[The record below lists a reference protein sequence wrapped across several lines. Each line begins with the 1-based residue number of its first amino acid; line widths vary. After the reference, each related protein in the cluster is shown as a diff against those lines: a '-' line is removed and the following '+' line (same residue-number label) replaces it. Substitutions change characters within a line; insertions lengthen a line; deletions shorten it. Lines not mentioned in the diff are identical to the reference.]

1 MMDDYAAGGHADGR
15 LVAPSA
21 ERNTRPIVEAL
32 APVLIGRHGLM
43 LEVGAGTG
51 QHSVALAAAYPRL
64 DWLATDA
71 FGAHLESIGA
81 WIAHAGLPNL
91 RDPIWLDA
99 AEDWPDMR
107 PLAGVFSANVI
118 HIAPWVVTRGIFR
131 GAEAAHAG
139 VVIFYGPFIEG
150 GRHTGEGNT
159 VFDALLR
166 REDPAWGLRD
176 IDDLSDVA
184 ADHGYGPAEVI
195 AMPSNNR
202 LVVFER
208 A

>member
-1 MMDDYAAGGHADGR
+1 
-15 LVAPSA
+15 
-21 ERNTRPIVEAL
+21 
-32 APVLIGRHGLM
+32 M

-64 DWLATDA
+64 NWLATDA
-71 FGAHLESIGA
+71 FEAHLESIAA
-81 WIAHAGLPNL
+81 WIGHAGLPNL
-91 RDPIWLDA
+91 RDPVWLDA
-99 AEDWPDMR
+99 AEDWPDMG

-176 IDDLSDVA
+176 IGDLSDVVRGPRLWA
-184 ADHGYGPAEVI
+184 GGGHRHAVEQPPGRLREGMRGGRRRFRLRSEEIPLHPGASPVACRHGT
-195 AMPSNNR
+195 
-202 LVVFER
+202 
-208 A
+208 